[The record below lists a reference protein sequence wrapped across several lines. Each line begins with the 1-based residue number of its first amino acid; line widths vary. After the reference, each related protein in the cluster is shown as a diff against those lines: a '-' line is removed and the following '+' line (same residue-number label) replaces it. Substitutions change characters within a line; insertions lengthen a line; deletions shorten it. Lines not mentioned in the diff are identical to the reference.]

1 MEGDYMQTC
10 DVLTGELVTSFQI
23 ENRRNRPLCL
33 AADGV
38 GLEILLQDQLASAKI
53 LPILCLQRQGRG
65 AGKARFGH
73 ARSGDPAH
81 NAPA

>member
-1 MEGDYMQTC
+1 MQTC

-38 GLEILLQDQLASAKI
+38 GLEILLQDQQVSAKM
-53 LPILCLQRQGRG
+53 LPMLCL
-65 AGKARFGH
+65 
-73 ARSGDPAH
+73 
-81 NAPA
+81 